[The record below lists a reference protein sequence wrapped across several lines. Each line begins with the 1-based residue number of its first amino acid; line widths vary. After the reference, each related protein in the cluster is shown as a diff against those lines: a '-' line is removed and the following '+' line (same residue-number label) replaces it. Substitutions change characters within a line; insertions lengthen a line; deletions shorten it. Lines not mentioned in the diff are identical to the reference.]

1 MSILNSVREAIK
13 GPKSSPNESSG
24 AFWCDDCDVR
34 QVESEVDI
42 EAEGDTPSCPECGQS
57 MRFERSKGRSC
68 AC

>member
-1 MSILNSVREAIK
+1 MSIIDTVREAIS
-13 GPKSSPNESSG
+13 GPKSSPNDSSG

-34 QVESEVDI
+34 QTEADI
-42 EAEGDTPSCPECGQS
+42 DINTAENTPSCPECGGE